1 MPVTDL
7 CYTPATELA
16 ALIRRRALSPVELME
31 AVLARIDAVN
41 PRLNA
46 FLAVDAI
53 RARAQARA
61 AEDAVMRGEPLKALH
76 GLPVS
81 IKDLEPSAG
90 LRCTYGS
97 KFFEDTIADVDGM
110 VTARVKAA
118 GGIIIGKTNTPH
130 YGHKDMCDNLLG
142 PPCRNPWNLERTSGA
157 SSGGAAAAVAAGLGP
172 LAHGSDGAGSIRI
185 PAALCGVF
193 GLKPSFGRVPNWP
206 NADIWAA
213 RSHNGP
219 ITRTVA
225 DAALFLGVMAGPD
238 PRDPT
243 SIDGPPDDYLA
254 AVAQPLEALRGLRVA
269 WSVDLGY
276 APVEPEVRRLTAVA
290 AERFTEFGCT
300 VEAVN
305 PGWDN
310 PREPTALLWYVAYS
324 ARFGARY
331 EQRPEWFEPS
341 FVEMID
347 AGRRISGIQHG
358 QAQLAR
364 TVFYEQVRRFFER
377 YDLLLTPQMPL
388 GAWPVDQ
395 GPRTIDGQSTP
406 SMFDRLNFTFPF
418 NQTGQPAASV
428 PCGFTSAGLPVALQ
442 IVGPWHA
449 DRLVLQAAAACE
461 HAAPWAQA
469 RPML

>member
-1 MPVTDL
+1 MDATDL

-16 ALIRRRALSPVELME
+16 AMIRRRTLSPVEIMD
-31 AVLARIDAVN
+31 AVLTRIEALN

-46 FLAVDAI
+46 YLAVDAE
-53 RARAQARA
+53 RAREQARA
-61 AEDAVMRGEPLKALH
+61 AEAAVMRGETLPPLH

-97 KFFEDTIADVDGM
+97 KFFEHNIADVDGM
-110 VTARVKAA
+110 VTERVKAA
-118 GGIIIGKTNTPH
+118 GGIVIGKTNTSH

-142 PPCRNPWNLERTSGA
+142 PPCRNPWQLDRTSGA

-206 NADIWAA
+206 NADIWAG

-225 DAALFLGVMAGPD
+225 DAALLLGVMAGPD

-243 SIDGPPDDYLA
+243 SIDSPAEDYVA
-254 AVAQPLEALRGLRVA
+254 AVARPLEALRGRRVA
-269 WSVDLGY
+269 WSTDFGY
-276 APVEPEVRRLTAVA
+276 APVDPEVRRLTAAA
-290 AERFTEFGCT
+290 AERFQSFGCE
-300 VEAVN
+300 VEAMH
-305 PGWDN
+305 PGWDD
-310 PREPTALLWYVAYS
+310 PRQPASIMWYVSYA
-324 ARFGARY
+324 ARLGDRY

-341 FVEMID
+341 FAEMIE
-347 AGRRISGIQHG
+347 AGRRISGVQHG

-364 TVFYEQVRRFFER
+364 TVFYEQARRFFER

-388 GAWPVDQ
+388 GAWSVEA
-395 GPRTIDGQSTP
+395 GPGAIAGKPTP
-406 SMFDRLNFTFPF
+406 SMFDRLHFTFPF
-418 NQTGQPAASV
+418 NLTGQPAASV
-428 PCGFTSAGLPVALQ
+428 PCGFTSEGLPVALQ
-442 IVGPWHA
+442 VVGRWHA

-461 HAAPWAQA
+461 QAAPWVHM
-469 RPML
+469 RPSL